1 MAIFPFTEENSG
13 IFQAHKQ
20 KRKFNTQEKSLKIK
34 RPVFRPVVRGKF
46 LLMDLLLIHSH
57 VINFECG
64 TFKCWID
71 CTS

>member
-13 IFQAHKQ
+13 IFQAHNQ

-46 LLMDLLLIHSH
+46 LLMDLLLINSYI
-57 VINFECG
+57 INFEC
-64 TFKCWID
+64 
-71 CTS
+71 CTCK